1 MTALFFSVVRAIAA
15 IASDPYAVLFCC
27 IGVSFVL
34 LSSVLNVHSLK
45 KNVVHDFGPVMLYFA
60 SFFVL
65 MFVFPMLLVLV
76 EGSRVGMYPWTLGMR
91 LGDWQTGLTMVA
103 FALPLAVLA
112 MLLGSSDPELRRE
125 YPFSK
130 EALTGPGR
138 FALYELAYVAFY
150 YLAWEFAF
158 RGVVLFGLLAFLPHT
173 IAGVAVA
180 VMVQTFLSTLY
191 HIGHP
196 HSEVV
201 GAFILGF
208 VAGAA
213 AVVTGS
219 ILYGL
224 FFHALI
230 GVLND
235 CLAYRRLARVRQLER
250 TSN

>member
-1 MTALFFSVVRAIAA
+1 MAWVPGVLSAVVA

-27 IGVSFVL
+27 IGIALLL
-34 LSSVLNVHSLK
+34 LSSVLNIRTLMRK
-45 KNVVHDFGPVMLYFA
+45 AAHDYAPVMTYFA

-65 MFVFPMLLVLV
+65 MFVLPMALVLI
-76 EGSRVGMYPWTLGMR
+76 EGPRVGMYPWTLGLR
-91 LGDWQTGLTMVA
+91 PGNWPKGLAILGVGSPL
-103 FALPLAVLA
+103 LAVGL
-112 MLLGSSDPELRRE
+112 LLGRRDPALQNQ

-138 FALYELAYVAFY
+138 FVLYELSYVAFY

-158 RGVVLFGLLAFLPHT
+158 RGVVLFGLLAFLPKT
-173 IAGVAVA
+173 IPGVAVA
-180 VMVQTFLSTLY
+180 IMVQTFLSTIY

-196 HSEVV
+196 NSEVL
-201 GAFILGF
+201 GAFLLGL

-219 ILYGL
+219 ILYG
-224 FFHALI
+224 FVAHAVV

-235 CLAYRRLARVRQLER
+235 FLAYRRLAPTRGLGR
-250 TSN
+250 TAG